1 MRELLE
7 SVVEEAKRS
16 GLDFA
21 DLRAVQHEGTSIA
34 VQDGRADKV
43 FHGRSTG
50 AGVRVLAGGAWGFAS
65 TNSVTKESLL
75 SCLDQAARL
84 AKSAQRK
91 IAEKAELAEVKA
103 VQDTVTIRPKVDPRD
118 IAAEDKI
125 KAVFELEKA
134 AKACDPQRICNTSV
148 SYSEGLA
155 TTTVANTFGSFVQT
169 TLPRVRLGAFVTAC
183 ENGTRQMGTEHFGEL
198 AGWEL
203 VERTNPEQLTVRAA
217 QVALDL
223 LKAGEPPSGKF
234 PVILDSAVT
243 GLFTHEA
250 IGHNAEA
257 DHVWAGE
264 SILEGKMGQQV
275 ANEQVTIVDDPTIPG
290 KNGSFPYDS
299 EGTPTRRR
307 EIVRKGIL
315 SEFLHS
321 LETARKFDTEPNGA
335 ARAQGYGNRPVVRM
349 SNTFIERGDW
359 SFGEMVKGVKE
370 GLYLSGGF
378 WGYVFCERGQFT
390 CNVEQGRMIR
400 DGELG
405 ERLRNVSVSGMTLDA
420 LMSIDAVGKEV
431 IFKLPGMCGKS
442 GQGADIDA
450 GGPHIR
456 VKELVVGGRR

>member
-7 SVVEEAKRS
+7 SVIDEAKRQS
-16 GLDFA
+16 LDFA
-21 DLRAVQHEGTSIA
+21 DLRVHQQEGTSIN

-43 FHGRSTG
+43 YHGISLG
-50 AGVRVLAGGAWGFAS
+50 AGVRVLSGGAWGFAS
-65 TNSVTKESLL
+65 TNTVTKEQLL
-75 SCLDQAARL
+75 DCLDQAARL

-91 IAEKAELAEVKA
+91 IAEKAELPEIAA
-103 VQDTVTIRPKVDPRD
+103 VQDAVNIKPKVDPRD
-118 IAAEDKI
+118 IALEDKM
-125 KAVFELEKA
+125 KVVFELEKA

-148 SYSEGLA
+148 SYREGQS
-155 TTTVANTFGSFVQT
+155 TVSVANTAGTYVET
-169 TLPRVRLGAFVTAC
+169 TLPRTHLGAFVTAC
-183 ENGTRQMGTEHFGEL
+183 ENGVRQMGSEHFGGL
-198 AGWEL
+198 YGWEL
-203 VERTNPEQLTVRAA
+203 VENTKPEQLTVRAS
-217 QVALDL
+217 QVALDM
-223 LKAGEPPSGKF
+223 LKASEPPSGKF

-257 DHVWAGE
+257 DHVWSGE

-275 ANEQVTIVDDPTIPG
+275 ASELVTIVDDPTIEG

-307 EIVRKGIL
+307 EVVRKGIL

-321 LETARKFDTEPNGA
+321 LETAHKFGVEPNGA
-335 ARAQGYGNRPVVRM
+335 ARAQGHGNRPIVRM

-359 SFGEMVKGVKE
+359 TLEEMVSGIKE

-400 DGELG
+400 DGELQ
-405 ERLRNVSVSGMTLDA
+405 ERLRNVSVSGMTLEA
-420 LMSIDAVGKEV
+420 LMSIDAVGKELV
-431 IFKLPGMCGKS
+431 FKLPGMCGKG